1 MDAPTGLFSA
11 VVTGIVIGGLA
22 RLVVPGR
29 QAIGCLMTILV
40 GLVGAAIGLIVAS
53 GIDAGW
59 FLTVALQ
66 VGVAAVLVLVV
77 AAAGN
82 RNLP

>member
-11 VVTGIVIGGLA
+11 VVTGIVIGTLA
-22 RLVVPGR
+22 RMIVPGR
-29 QAIGCLMTILV
+29 QTIGCLMTILV

-59 FLTVALQ
+59 VLTLVLQ
-66 VGVAAVLVLVV
+66 VAVAAVLVTVV
-77 AAAGN
+77 AGN
-82 RNLP
+82 RNLR

>member
-11 VVTGIVIGGLA
+11 VVTGIVIGTLA
-22 RLVVPGR
+22 RMVVPGR

-59 FLTVALQ
+59 VLTLVLQ
-66 VGVAAVLVLVV
+66 VAVAAVLVIVV
-77 AAAGN
+77 AGN
-82 RNLP
+82 RNLR

>member
-11 VVTGIVIGGLA
+11 VVTGIVIGTLA
-22 RLVVPGR
+22 RMIVPGR

-40 GLVGAAIGLIVAS
+40 GLVGAAIGLIIAS

-59 FLTVALQ
+59 VLTLVLQ
-66 VGVAAVLVLVV
+66 VAVAAVLVTVV
-77 AAAGN
+77 AGN
-82 RNLP
+82 RNLR

>member
-11 VVTGIVIGGLA
+11 VVTGIVIGTLA
-22 RLVVPGR
+22 RMIVPGR

-59 FLTVALQ
+59 VLTLVLQ
-66 VGVAAVLVLVV
+66 VAVAAVLVTVV
-77 AAAGN
+77 AGN
-82 RNLP
+82 RNLR